1 MVEQFKIEDE
11 IFPKFD
17 VEKEHMLQLSRE
29 IEDEKWFDIS
39 QTQDTTNNS
48 ILSEP
53 PQDDLKQPV
62 DLPNWPEQ

>member
-1 MVEQFKIEDE
+1 
-11 IFPKFD
+11 
-17 VEKEHMLQLSRE
+17 MLQLSRE